1 MKFYLL
7 SFTFLFALIGC
18 WDDAEPEIHNDKKQ
32 ASEKS
37 ESQITAPTETPDNL
51 GNQAD
56 KDYWQDEEQETPSEK
71 EALKSDEKE
80 AEQTGSRSEDD
91 EEAQYL
97 LELDQQA
104 ERFSEQAQ

>member
-18 WDDAEPEIHNDKKQ
+18 WDDAEPEIHNDKKP

-37 ESQITAPTETPDNL
+37 ESQITTPTETPDNL
-51 GNQAD
+51 GNQASPN
-56 KDYWQDEEQETPSEK
+56 WEAEDEETTSEK

-104 ERFSEQAQ
+104 ERFEEPAQ

>member
-18 WDDAEPEIHNDKKQ
+18 WDDAEPEIHNDKKP

-37 ESQITAPTETPDNL
+37 ESQITAPLETPDNL

-56 KDYWQDEEQETPSEK
+56 KDYWLDEEQETS
-71 EALKSDEKE
+71 SEKE
-80 AEQTGSRSEDD
+80 AEQTPSRSEDD

-104 ERFSEQAQ
+104 EHFEEPAQ